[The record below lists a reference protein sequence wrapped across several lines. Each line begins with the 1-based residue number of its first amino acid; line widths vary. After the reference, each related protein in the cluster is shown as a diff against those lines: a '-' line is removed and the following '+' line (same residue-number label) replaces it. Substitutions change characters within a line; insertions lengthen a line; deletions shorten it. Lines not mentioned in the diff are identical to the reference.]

1 MSYYTFGL
9 QALQNLN
16 QVIEMVALQEMTVG
30 DLWKK
35 LVEYSS
41 ERLSRRTWLGF
52 FSWLMT
58 SLST

>member
-1 MSYYTFGL
+1 VWVFF
-9 QALQNLN
+9 